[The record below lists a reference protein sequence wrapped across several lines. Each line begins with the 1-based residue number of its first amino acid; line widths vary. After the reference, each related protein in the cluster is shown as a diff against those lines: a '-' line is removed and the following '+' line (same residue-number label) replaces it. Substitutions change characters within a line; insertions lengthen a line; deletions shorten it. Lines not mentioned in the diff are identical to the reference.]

1 MIFLKGQGRQCCI
14 VNLCDAV
21 REAVKVGGCI
31 TTPEFHGGAK
41 IRPTNDRGNCIV
53 SMWDGSKPSKTG
65 WQPSAD
71 DFLRDD
77 WMLVS

>member
-1 MIFLKGQGRQCCI
+1 M
-14 VNLCDAV
+14 NLCDAV

-41 IRPTNDRGNCIV
+41 ISPTNDIGHCIV

-71 DFLRDD
+71 DILRDD